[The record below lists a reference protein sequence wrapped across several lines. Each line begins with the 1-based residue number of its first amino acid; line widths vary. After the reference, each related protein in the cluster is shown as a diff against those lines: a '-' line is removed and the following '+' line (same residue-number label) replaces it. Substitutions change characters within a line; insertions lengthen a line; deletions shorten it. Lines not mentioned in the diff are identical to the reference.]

1 MNENYYLKLLLGNQ
15 DLPGVSVPFAA
26 APMPKAP
33 TPPPQRKP
41 AQEDIIPEARAPIS
55 KPAYQNP
62 ESAPSPMKEEQAL
75 VGNGIPTMKE
85 AFQNYYE
92 SQNKIPELFMKK
104 YEALESQRQ
113 ADREELD
120 AMKAKTFEGWRNK
133 DLTPLMALTD
143 SLTGSNLTRSYKAP
157 TAEAENKAKI
167 AAMENYLRKNAGQLS
182 DVEIMAGKQD
192 ALNNKAI
199 YDTLRQEGLDKENAA
214 YKQGIISARINKT
227 SNSSSPKPEKLNGDK
242 WKAATFAQRMNQA
255 ENIMNDIISKHGKE
269 LANYKTSLLRSS
281 GVEGIKPD
289 WLKKFE
295 QAEKNF
301 INAQLRR
308 ESGAAIG
315 KEEFA
320 NAREQYIPQ
329 WGDSPE
335 VLENKRKNRLLS
347 FSGMKAESGAAYEK
361 VSEEYNKQTSQ
372 EPGVKIVRNE
382 VGEEFEIES
391 EEELQD
397 ALAQGFKLIGK

>member
-1 MNENYYLKLLLGNQ
+1 MSENYYLKLLLGNQ

-62 ESAPSPMKEEQAL
+62 ESAPSPMKEKQAF
-75 VGNGIPTMKE
+75 VGNEIPTMKE

-192 ALNNKAI
+192 AMGDKVI
-199 YDTLRQEGLDKENAA
+199 YDMLRQESKDGMDMRLKFMNAIEKSRKE
-214 YKQGIISARINKT
+214 KSGQT
-227 SNSSSPKPEKLNGDK
+227 DQVQKL
-242 WKAATFAQRMNQA
+242 R
-255 ENIMNDIISKHGKE
+255 KE
-269 LANYKTSLLRSS
+269 WLSLPTTKDTQSVS
-281 GVEGIKPD
+281 VAFQKV
-289 WLKKFE
+289 K
-295 QAEKNF
+295 
-301 INAQLRR
+301 
-308 ESGAAIG
+308 SGAETPTAAGDMGMIFNFMKMLDPG
-315 KEEFA
+315 SVVREGEFA
-320 NAREQYIPQ
+320 NAQNATGVPSRVINIYNQILSGQRLNPEQRQDFLNQAQKVFDAQMIQQKRINDQYSSLAQRQGFAPTDVVLDFFENLNPEQ
-329 WGDSPE
+329 KQKGANKSPG
-335 VLENKRKNRLLS
+335 
-347 FSGMKAESGAAYEK
+347 FDDM
-361 VSEEYNKQTSQ
+361 TD
-372 EPGVKIVRNE
+372 
-382 VGEEFEIES
+382 
-391 EEELQD
+391 EELD
-397 ALAQGFKLIGK
+397 AFLAE